1 MNTTSNNSDKEI
13 VERAEKTTQE
23 IITYNIHRHMT
34 INNMIQKEL
43 AALIGVRVTTVNN
56 WIRGISMPS
65 MDNLV
70 KLAEVFRISEADFF
84 VGEPKDG
91 DTRNKYSY
99 MSIQKQDLLRLFDKN
114 ADFRRYVGIGLTAAR
129 NGQISE
135 LLKRVEE

>member
-13 VERAEKTTQE
+13 VECTGKTTQE
-23 IITYNIHRHMT
+23 VITFNINRHIT
-34 INNMIQKEL
+34 INSMTQKEL
-43 AALIGVRVTTVNN
+43 AALVGVRVTTVNN
-56 WIRGISMPS
+56 WIRGVSMPS
-65 MDNLV
+65 MDNLI
-70 KLAEVFRISEADFF
+70 KLAEIFRITEAEFF
-84 VGEPKDG
+84 IGEPKDG

-99 MSIQKQDLLRLFDKN
+99 MSIQKQDLLKLFDKN

>member
-1 MNTTSNNSDKEI
+1 
-13 VERAEKTTQE
+13 
-23 IITYNIHRHMT
+23 
-34 INNMIQKEL
+34 
-43 AALIGVRVTTVNN
+43 
-56 WIRGISMPS
+56 

-114 ADFRRYVGIGLTAAR
+114 ADFRRYVEIGLSAAR
-129 NGQISE
+129 SGQIAK
-135 LLKRVEE
+135 LLQKVEE